1 MVPFGNLND
10 VGYDSYTTGNV
21 EVDVAKDAM
30 AAVTICKPDC
40 LRQEQKIYGKFDNC
54 EDRCVVDRH
63 GGVLGVTT
71 ELVMRARL
79 TRSRYKAEENRL

>member
-21 EVDVAKDAM
+21 EVDVSKNAM
-30 AAVTICKPDC
+30 AAVTICKPDS
-40 LRQEQKIYGKFDNC
+40 LRQEQKIYGKFDNR

-63 GGVLGVTT
+63 GGVLGAIKIV
-71 ELVMRARL
+71 VQARL
-79 TRSRYKAEENRL
+79 TLSRYKVEESRL